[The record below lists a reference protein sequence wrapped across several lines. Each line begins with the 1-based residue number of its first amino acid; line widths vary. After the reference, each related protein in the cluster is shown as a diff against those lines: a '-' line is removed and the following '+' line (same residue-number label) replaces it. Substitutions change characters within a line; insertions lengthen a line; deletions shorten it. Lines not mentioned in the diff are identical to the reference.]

1 MARAGTEH
9 LLWGVFGLGVLLNFQ
24 DVVINESSNLL
35 SFAVPDTLKLNV
47 SLGVMYD
54 LLNRNTVTVYVMKN
68 PQLQVSNGAGPVV
81 VG

>member
-1 MARAGTEH
+1 MARAGTEY

-54 LLNRNTVTVYVMKN
+54 LLNHNTVTVYVMKN
-68 PQLQVSNGAGPVV
+68 PQLQVSNGAGLVV

>member
-1 MARAGTEH
+1 MVRAGTEH

-35 SFAVPDTLKLNV
+35 SFAVPNTLKLNV
-47 SLGVMYD
+47 LLGVMYD
-54 LLNRNTVTVYVMKN
+54 LLNHNTVTVYVMKN
-68 PQLQVSNGAGPVV
+68 PQLQVSNGAGLVV